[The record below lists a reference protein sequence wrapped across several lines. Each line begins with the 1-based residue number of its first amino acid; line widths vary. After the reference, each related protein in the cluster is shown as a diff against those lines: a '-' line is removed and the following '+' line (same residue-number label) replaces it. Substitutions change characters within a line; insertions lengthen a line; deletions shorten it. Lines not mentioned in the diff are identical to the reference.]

1 MKKRLLRSAL
11 AILLLLTTIVLAGCG
26 GGSAGPNPGNTHVAT
41 PGNIPGTTH
50 GGNEPTVKIT
60 PAATSRIEYENY
72 DNGYLKMQIP
82 KGWKVETPKTN
93 TFSGYTFKLYNPKDP
108 DYLIQFCLGMSGF
121 LKSEASR
128 QLYASLYPAAAWGQ
142 ITALDPQTT
151 EQFYR
156 MWNESAAVGNQMI
169 NQEFF
174 VYLDDF
180 EIVQN
185 LGQTPLGG
193 DVLRGTFVND
203 DDEPMQGLFT
213 TTVMDVGS
221 YYVYGYDLAP
231 LNTYHNIMMYAPDA
245 EFVNWQPV
253 YDHCLSTIEFT
264 EAFTIGFNSEQNTKV
279 ISVQAN
285 AKIYDEMS
293 DMIMDSWNRRSSSYD
308 IISQKRSDA
317 TLGYER
323 VYDTVTGE
331 VYRAYN
337 GFMDSYSG
345 TRYQSVTDDMYTYV
359 ISGYIEK

>member
-1 MKKRLLRSAL
+1 MKKRHLRSAL

-26 GGSAGPNPGNTHVAT
+26 GSAGSTPGYKPGNTTVAT
-41 PGNIPGTTH
+41 PGNIPVS
-50 GGNEPTVKIT
+50 NEPAVRIT
-60 PAATSRIEYENY
+60 PSATSRIEYENY

-82 KGWKVETPKTN
+82 KGWTVETPKTN
-93 TFSGYTFKLYNPKDP
+93 TFSGYTFQLYNPNDK

-128 QLYASLYPAAAWGQ
+128 QLYASLYPAAVWGQ

-174 VYLDDF
+174 VSLDDF
-180 EIVQN
+180 EIVEN

-193 DVLRGTFVND
+193 DVLRGTFVNGEG
-203 DDEPMQGLFT
+203 EPMQGLFT
-213 TTVMDVGS
+213 TTVVDVGS
-221 YYVYGYDLAP
+221 YYVYGLDLAP

-264 EAFTIGFNSEQNTKV
+264 EAFMIGFNSEQSTQVNIV
-279 ISVQAN
+279 RAN
-285 AKIYDEMS
+285 AQIYNEMS

-323 VYDTVTGE
+323 VYDVETGD

-345 TRYQSVTDDMYTYV
+345 TRYQSITDDMYTYV